1 MGSVAEVPEHRS
13 GRGRR
18 SKDDRSDFVKT
29 AWLVSALTAIVMALV
44 GGWARHVENL
54 VQKALDIQTSMLVS
68 QGIDHERITDLNQRL
83 GELRG
88 EVKRK

>member
-1 MGSVAEVPEHRS
+1 
-13 GRGRR
+13 
-18 SKDDRSDFVKT
+18 
-29 AWLVSALTAIVMALV
+29 MALV